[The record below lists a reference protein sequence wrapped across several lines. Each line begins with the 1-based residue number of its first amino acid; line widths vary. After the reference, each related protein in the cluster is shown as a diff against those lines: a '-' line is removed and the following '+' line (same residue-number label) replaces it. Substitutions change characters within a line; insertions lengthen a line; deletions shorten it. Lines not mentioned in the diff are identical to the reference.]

1 MKFRTML
8 LCQCVLYVKTVRLK
22 YCHCK
27 QKMRKDNNFLSS
39 FYVSVFL
46 KGERDV
52 MFVMSLTVYVG
63 QD

>member
-1 MKFRTML
+1 M
-8 LCQCVLYVKTVRLK
+8 LYVKTVRLK

-52 MFVMSLTVYVG
+52 MFMMSLTVYVG